1 MNKYEVIISELCC
14 VEGFYSMNCLWQMK
28 LHSPFKFNELV
39 IISSLLLLEWTVR
52 VERAELGQT
61 QWPWA
66 YKKREQPDKVHACVN
81 QTHIRQIR
89 AVLKSRQKVGH
100 L

>member
-1 MNKYEVIISELCC
+1 MSSVVWKDFTLWTVYDKWNSIHHSS
-14 VEGFYSMNCLWQMK
+14 SMNSLM
-28 LHSPFKFNELV
+28 
-39 IISSLLLLEWTVR
+39 ISSRLLLEWTVR

-81 QTHIRQIR
+81 QMHIRQIR
-89 AVLKSRQKVGH
+89 AMLKSRQKVGH